1 MKSQTGTMSLSF
13 GDTYLPVFN
22 GETETKLSDI
32 ETANQ
37 DRHRDSPRG
46 DSAEPN
52 GTANGKESNGDA
64 DHKGDEAGSGG
75 GGSDGGGDEDGGDK
89 DAPMSE
95 APAEE
100 PPAVSAEA

>member
-1 MKSQTGTMSLSF
+1 MPNK
-13 GDTYLPVFN
+13 N
-22 GETETKLSDI
+22 K
-32 ETANQ
+32 Q
-37 DRHRDSPRG
+37 DRSPRG

-64 DHKGDEAGSGG
+64 DHKGDEPAAGSGDDRDA
-75 GGSDGGGDEDGGDK
+75 DGGGDK

-95 APAEE
+95 APKEE